1 MIMYYKVGKVGI
13 AGDWHGNTLWAQTV
27 IRQLAL
33 ELADEDEKIIFQ
45 LGDFGFWPGNWGKS
59 YVSGLTD
66 TLEEVGAELFFIDG
80 NHENHPILRKNAE
93 KQGILDRCKPVP
105 ITGRVTWLQRG
116 TRAKISGKEWLFLGG
131 AASVDRQHRTEGQSW
146 FAEERITDQQV
157 RSAIAGGS
165 ADVLVSHDSP
175 AFVHINF
182 PAYPVWPE
190 SDLAL
195 SQVNRDK
202 LEEVIRATGIEFVMH
217 GHMHMAFED
226 FTDVRFDDG
235 KVANVRT
242 NCFNCDGCP
251 GNWGVLNAETM
262 EWVNGG

>member
-13 AGDWHGNTLWAQTV
+13 AGDWHGNTLWAQAV
-27 IRQLAL
+27 IK
-33 ELADEDEKIIFQ
+33 ELASNLAEEDEKIIFQ

-59 YVSGLTD
+59 YVSSLTD

-80 NHENHPILRKNAE
+80 NHENHPLLRKNAE

-131 AASVDRQHRTEGQSW
+131 AASVDREYRTEGQSW
-146 FAEERITDQQV
+146 FNEERITDQQV
-157 RSAIAGGS
+157 ESAIAGGP

-175 AFVHINF
+175 AFVEVKF
-182 PAYPVWPE
+182 PHSNWPE
-190 SDLAL
+190 RDLAL

-202 LEEVIRATGIEFVMH
+202 LEKVVKATGVKFVMN
-217 GHMHMAFED
+217 GHLHMAFEIVTPKILLD
-226 FTDVRFDDG
+226 SGEVVDI
-235 KVANVRT
+235 RT
-242 NCFNCDGCP
+242 NCFNCDGCS
-251 GNWGVLNAETM
+251 GNWGILNTETM